1 MLFFHQ
7 PLLIFVD
14 PWLMSWGSLEMQT
27 QVPPF
32 FSSGVAK
39 SYASLFTSDTPAVL
53 IVKERTFLYLHRS
66 FIFNDFGMLSHDCGR
81 NLSRHH

>member
-27 QVPPF
+27 QVPPWL
-32 FSSGVAK
+32 SNDVTK
-39 SYASLFTSDTPAVL
+39 SYASLFISDTPAVL
-53 IVKERTFLYLHRS
+53 IIKERTSLVLA
-66 FIFNDFGMLSHDCGR
+66 
-81 NLSRHH
+81 